1 MMPAVGAVLLAASTP
16 VQTVALV
23 VVVVIGMTFAVGVR
37 LLVWRSL
44 RQQDDHTTTPQQPDD
59 LEPGDR

>member
-1 MMPAVGAVLLAASTP
+1 MPGVGAVLLAATTP
-16 VQTVALV
+16 VQATALV

-37 LLVWRSL
+37 LLVWRSR